1 MNIKTI
7 NDLQGFLRHC
17 HDRISMALQSPWIN
31 LLIFIFAIY
40 FFPAVWV
47 TILETN
53 TGDKLLKQIIS
64 SYLFNSAYGLSI
76 SKKHDS
82 RLPIKIQNERIFGS
96 CPRYWEEG
104 FHVPFSSQK
113 KIPFYIFPKNTKL
126 SAQCI
131 KCDQIQD
138 MLLIVLY
145 SL

>member
-1 MNIKTI
+1 MTCRV
-7 NDLQGFLRHC
+7 FLRHC
-17 HDRISMALQSPWIN
+17 HDRISRALQSPWIN
-31 LLIFIFAIY
+31 LLIFLLVIY

-64 SYLFNSAYGLSI
+64 SYLFNSAYGPSI

-82 RLPIKIQNERIFGS
+82 RLPIKIQNERIFVS

-113 KIPFYIFPKNTKL
+113 NTGFYFPQHYKIICTMHKMWSNSGHISYYL
-126 SAQCI
+126 
-131 KCDQIQD
+131 
-138 MLLIVLY
+138 V
-145 SL
+145 